1 VSYKILSEAGILE
14 DYTMGFPEEPGFRA
28 GIARPF
34 MFYDLYEEKQTGL
47 RIIPLQVMDA
57 TLYQYRK
64 LDALAAEKVIMNL
77 IAETRKAGGLF
88 VSLWHNTSLIENA
101 ECEDWRKLFEK
112 MLKIQQP

>member
-1 VSYKILSEAGILE
+1 
-14 DYTMGFPEEPGFRA
+14 MGFPDEPGFRA

-34 MFYDLYEEKQTGL
+34 MFYDLSEEKQTGL
-47 RIIPLQVMDA
+47 RIVPLQVMDA

-64 LDALAAEKVIMNL
+64 LDVRAAEEVIMKL

-88 VSLWHNTSLIENA
+88 VSLWHNTSLIENP

-112 MLKIQQP
+112 MLKVQQP